1 MDFEFFKMIM
11 QLMIA
16 LVITLGIMFLCYRV
30 LGTKVN
36 NINKNKYIQVLER
49 TQITKENSILVVKI
63 GKKGY
68 VIANTAHHVDKL
80 SELSE
85 DEIKE
90 IEDNKRLYNEQVL
103 EGYNKIISFS
113 KDNTL
118 KVFNKIRSKEEENEE
133 KYKKNSDYIFSSF
146 CSYDVLDYKCICC
159 TKYN

>member
-133 KYKKNSDYIFSSF
+133 K
-146 CSYDVLDYKCICC
+146 
-159 TKYN
+159 